1 MEWQS
6 TPMEQRDCNSGG
18 PEKAMGRPIAVC
30 SYVDGV
36 LEMGTL
42 YFLIASASS

>member
-6 TPMEQRDCNSGG
+6 TPREQRDCNSGG
-18 PEKAMGRPIAVC
+18 PEKAMGRPIAVY
-30 SYVDGV
+30 SSVDGM

-42 YFLIASASS
+42 CLLIAPASS